1 MGNVGCH
8 ILVLSPISF
17 LGVHSSLLLF
27 LVFCISGTSL
37 ICSYK
42 LLQYYTESATGYI
55 FRSLRDVIRYLET
68 GDVGIHVSKPKK
80 ICTSA
85 KDSTDNK
92 LSVSLTCMLHYPSYF
107 HVHLTY
113 ISSLSILIAL
123 QFFFLKHYN
132 VVLPKDPA
140 LKDPAFFI
148 YRWEQSGNLHQ
159 VLLTFYLI
167 FGTFGFSRKI

>member
-8 ILVLSPISF
+8 ILVLFPISF
-17 LGVHSSLLLF
+17 LGVHSSLFLF
-27 LVFCISGTSL
+27 LVFCISAYSTSL
-37 ICSYK
+37 IHSYK
-42 LLQYYTESATGYI
+42 LPQYYTESATGYI

-80 ICTSA
+80 MCTSA

-92 LSVSLTCMLHYPSYF
+92 PSVSLTCMLHYPSYF

-123 QFFFLKHYN
+123 HFFFLNYYN

-140 LKDPAFFI
+140 FFV
-148 YRWEQSGNLHQ
+148 Y
-159 VLLTFYLI
+159 
-167 FGTFGFSRKI
+167 

>member
-1 MGNVGCH
+1 MGFQHGECGMSYPCFISH
-8 ILVLSPISF
+8 IILGGAFIFAPVSF
-17 LGVHSSLLLF
+17 
-27 LVFCISGTSL
+27 VFCISAHSTSL
-37 ICSYK
+37 IYSYK

-80 ICTSA
+80 MCTSA

-123 QFFFLKHYN
+123 HFFFLKHYN
-132 VVLPKDPA
+132 VLLPKDPA
-140 LKDPAFFI
+140 FSYIDGNSQETCTKDC
-148 YRWEQSGNLHQ
+148 
-159 VLLTFYLI
+159 
-167 FGTFGFSRKI
+167 